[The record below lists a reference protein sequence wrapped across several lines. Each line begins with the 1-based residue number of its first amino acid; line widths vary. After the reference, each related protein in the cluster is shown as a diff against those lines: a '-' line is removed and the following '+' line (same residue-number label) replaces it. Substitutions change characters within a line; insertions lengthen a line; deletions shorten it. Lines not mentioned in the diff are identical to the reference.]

1 MFARLL
7 PVLALAAALL
17 GQGPAQAGPR
27 QVTDLA
33 GRTVTV
39 PAKVDRIILGEGRA
53 VAALAILDRADP
65 LARVVGTMGDFP
77 LLDPVGHAKWLK
89 RFPRL
94 GEITPIGKIAA
105 DSFSVERSI
114 ALKPDLALFSMAGH
128 GPAPKDVEIVR
139 QLEAAGVTV
148 VFVDFFFDPLVNT
161 PKSIALLGTLLNRE
175 AEAAE
180 FVQYYGTELA
190 RVTDRMGQIKD
201 RPLVFI
207 ENRVGLQAECCASI
221 GDGILGTMV
230 TAAGGRN
237 LASGLIPGY
246 AGTISLEYLLT
257 HQPDIYLGTAVGS
270 IDSAD
275 KAPERIV
282 LGHDTPLA
290 IAQAS
295 VRRALSRPGISQLRA
310 VRERRAHALW
320 HHFVHSPFNV
330 VAVQVLAKWLHPQV
344 FADLDPAATLRDMT
358 TRFQPLPLEGVFWVD
373 AP

>member
-7 PVLALAAALL
+7 PVLALAATLL

-77 LLDPVGHAKWLK
+77 LLDPLGHAKWLK

-161 PKSIALLGTLLNRE
+161 PKSIALLGALLKRE

-180 FVQYYGTELA
+180 FVTYYGAELA

-257 HQPDIYLGTAVGS
+257 HQPDIYLGTAVGNV
-270 IDSAD
+270 DSAD

-290 IAQAS
+290 TAHAS
-295 VRRALSRPGISQLRA
+295 LGRALSRPGISQLQA
-310 VRERRAHALW
+310 VRQGRAHALW

-358 TRFQPLPLEGVFWVD
+358 TRFQPLPLDGVFWVD

>member
-1 MFARLL
+1 MVRHLL
-7 PVLALAAALL
+7 SALALAATLL
-17 GQGPAQAGPR
+17 IQGPAQAGSH

-33 GRTVTV
+33 GRPVAV
-39 PAKVDRIILGEGRA
+39 PAKVERIILGEGRA

-77 LLDPVGHAKWLK
+77 LLDPIGHAKWLK

-94 GEITPIGKIAA
+94 GEIAPIGKVAA
-105 DSFSVERSI
+105 NSFSVERAI

-128 GPAPKDVEIVR
+128 GPAPKDAEIIR
-139 QLEAAGVTV
+139 QLEAAGITV
-148 VFVDFFFDPLVNT
+148 AFVDFFFDPLANT
-161 PKSIALLGTLLNRE
+161 PRSMTLLGDLLGRQ

-180 FVQYYGTELA
+180 FVSAYQAQLH
-190 RVTDRMGQIKD
+190 RVTDRLRGVGE

-230 TAAGGRN
+230 VAAGGRN
-237 LASGLIPGY
+237 LAAGLIPGY
-246 AGTISLEYLLT
+246 AGTVSLEYLMT
-257 HQPDIYLGTAVGS
+257 HQPDVYLGTAVGN

-275 KAPERIV
+275 KVPERIV
-282 LGHDTPLA
+282 LGHDAPPEV
-290 IAQAS
+290 AQAS
-295 VRRALSRPGISQLRA
+295 LSRALARPGISQLRA
-310 VRERRAHALW
+310 VRDKRAHALW

-330 VAVQVLAKWLHPQV
+330 VAVQVLAKWLHPQL
-344 FADLDPAATLRDMT
+344 FTDLDPAATLRDLT
-358 TRFQPLPLEGVFWVD
+358 TRFQPLALDGTFWVD